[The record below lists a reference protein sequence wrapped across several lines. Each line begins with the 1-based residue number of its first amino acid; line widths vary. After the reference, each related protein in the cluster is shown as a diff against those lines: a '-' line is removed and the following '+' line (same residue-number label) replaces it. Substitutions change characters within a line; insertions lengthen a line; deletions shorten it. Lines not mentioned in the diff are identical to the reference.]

1 MAWMHL
7 DMLCTRRPVP
17 RDKHIHLLRALG
29 SALQTRKNQNE
40 RNSQVLQQQHL
51 EGHVLKEVRSAVVL
65 LGLVAAAGVNPNTNS
80 GSVAVAPLKRE

>member
-1 MAWMHL
+1 MGQCARSPPAMAVR
-7 DMLCTRRPVP
+7 CPAN
-17 RDKHIHLLRALG
+17 KKK
-29 SALQTRKNQNE
+29 KNRTGE
-40 RNSQVLQQQHL
+40 TARFAVQQQHL